1 MRRRIW
7 RPVTGKQTAGPVRH
21 VSIVCIALLAGGHV
35 AFVSHARGRW
45 GRASPGDKF
54 FRTVGDTDSRFP
66 VPASPTVFDSA
77 YLVIIATAAAAFAFT
92 VACLV
97 IIVVVI
103 MLDVLAALLRRIKL
117 CP

>member
-77 YLVIIATAAAAFAFT
+77 YLVVIATAAFVLTA
-92 VACLV
+92 ACLV
-97 IIVVVI
+97 IIIIVI
-103 MLDVLAALLRRIKL
+103 LDVLAALLRRIKL

>member
-1 MRRRIW
+1 M
-7 RPVTGKQTAGPVRH
+7 
-21 VSIVCIALLAGGHV
+21 SIVCTALLGGGRV

-54 FRTVGDTDSRFP
+54 FRTVGDTDSGFP

-77 YLVIIATAAAAFAFT
+77 YLVVIAITAAALALTA
-92 VACLV
+92 ARLV

-103 MLDVLAALLRRIKL
+103 IFDMLAALLRRIKL

>member
-1 MRRRIW
+1 MS
-7 RPVTGKQTAGPVRH
+7 A
-21 VSIVCIALLAGGHV
+21 
-35 AFVSHARGRW
+35 SHAQGRW

-77 YLVIIATAAAAFAFT
+77 YLVVITTAAAAFAFT

-97 IIVVVI
+97 IIIVI
-103 MLDVLAALLRRIKL
+103 FDVLAALLRRIKL

>member
-1 MRRRIW
+1 M
-7 RPVTGKQTAGPVRH
+7 
-21 VSIVCIALLAGGHV
+21 
-35 AFVSHARGRW
+35 AFASHAQGRW

-77 YLVIIATAAAAFAFT
+77 YLVVIATAAAAFAFT

-97 IIVVVI
+97 IIIIVI
-103 MLDVLAALLRRIKL
+103 LDVLAALLRRIKL

>member
-1 MRRRIW
+1 MS
-7 RPVTGKQTAGPVRH
+7 A
-21 VSIVCIALLAGGHV
+21 
-35 AFVSHARGRW
+35 SHAQGRW

-77 YLVIIATAAAAFAFT
+77 YLVVITITATALALTTAM
-92 VACLV
+92 LV
-97 IIVVVI
+97 IIIIVI
-103 MLDVLAALLRRIKL
+103 LDVLAALLRRIKL

>member
-1 MRRRIW
+1 M
-7 RPVTGKQTAGPVRH
+7 
-21 VSIVCIALLAGGHV
+21 
-35 AFVSHARGRW
+35 AFASHALGRW

-103 MLDVLAALLRRIKL
+103 MLDVLAALLRRTKL

>member
-1 MRRRIW
+1 M
-7 RPVTGKQTAGPVRH
+7 
-21 VSIVCIALLAGGHV
+21 
-35 AFVSHARGRW
+35 AFASHAQGRW

-54 FRTVGDTDSRFP
+54 IHTVGDTDSGFP

-77 YLVIIATAAAAFAFT
+77 YLVVIATAAAALALT
-92 VACLV
+92 AARLV